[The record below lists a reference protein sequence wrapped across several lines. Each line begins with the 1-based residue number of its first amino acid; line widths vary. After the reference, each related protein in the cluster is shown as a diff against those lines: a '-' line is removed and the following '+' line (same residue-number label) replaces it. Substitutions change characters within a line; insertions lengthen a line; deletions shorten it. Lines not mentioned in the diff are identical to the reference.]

1 MRHSALIF
9 CMALAFHSVS
19 AVAPAEA
26 ATETWTMWKGDPQRT
41 GTSEAT
47 YTLPLNLMWRHSTE
61 DAGSQKGL
69 YPPLIVGPAGDRRA
83 YFVAA
88 RTLYC
93 INAQNGNLIWKSQEK
108 DIPGN
113 QGAPLTLLPGQT
125 GDLILVITSRGE
137 LLAFRTSDGG
147 RAWEGKAPGSIQGGA
162 PTLVQTPNGERI
174 LVFTTTGRVVGYT
187 REGELDPK
195 YDFSVG
201 NKKSSITATPAISPD
216 GTKMFLTSVDQKFY
230 QINTADG
237 KEIYSTPMGG
247 TTFESPLLLGDKVIL
262 AVKEEVRAYNQRTG
276 NPLWTFRTKGRVSTS
291 PVGRLTAGGQ
301 GRLYAGTERGYVYAI
316 DLNSG
321 RAIWPDG
328 IELERGRKIGNIAL
342 LGDMIFTGAK
352 NDMLY
357 ALNPNDGRIL
367 WQYRMET
374 QRVIEPAAD
383 NQVIADQ
390 GGGFGGEG
398 GPFPGGGRGEGG
410 EGGPGGP
417 APGAGPVGPQIL
429 TYGVSAA
436 PVAVDGQ
443 LFVLG
448 DNAALYAFESTPFDA
463 VPPYAAQP
471 SLALMSAEKTFE
483 AFALD
488 PDEPLVVPGTGP
500 LAFGVTLTDPGSGIV
515 PESIKVLVNA
525 QAVPP
530 DPKRMSYNPGQ
541 GVLSVNLIENKP
553 GQRPVLADGVY
564 TIAVSAQDYRGNEMN
579 YTGTFTVDRN
589 APAPT
594 KIPPVEI
601 IGGEPGFGGGSSPGF
616 GGSSSPGS
624 GSGRPGMGRPGM
636 GRPGSGRPSGR
647 PGGGQSVID

>member
-26 ATETWTMWKGDPQRT
+26 ATEAWTMWKGDPQRT

-47 YTLPLNLMWRHSTE
+47 YMLPLNLMWRHSTE
-61 DAGSQKGL
+61 EAGSPRGL

-83 YFVAA
+83 YFVAG
-88 RTLYC
+88 RTLFC
-93 INAQNGNLIWKSQEK
+93 VNAQNGNLIWKSQEK
-108 DIPGN
+108 DIPGS
-113 QGAPLTLLPGQT
+113 QGAPLTLLPSQN
-125 GDLILVITSRGE
+125 GDVILVLTSKGE

-147 RAWEGKAPGSIQGGA
+147 RAWEGKAPGSVQGGA
-162 PTLVQTPNGERI
+162 PTLAQTPNGERI
-174 LVFTTTGRVVGYT
+174 LVFTTTGRVVGFT
-187 REGELDPK
+187 REGDIDSK
-195 YDFSVG
+195 YGYDLG
-201 NKKSSITATPAISPD
+201 RRNTAITATPAISPD
-216 GTKMFLTSVDQKFY
+216 GTKMFFPTTDKKFY
-230 QINTADG
+230 VFNIADG
-237 KEIYSTPMGG
+237 KEIYNTPIGG
-247 TTFESPLLLGDKVIL
+247 TSFESPLLLGDKVVI
-262 AVKEEVRAYNQRTG
+262 AVGEEVRAYNQRTG
-276 NPLWTFRTKGRVSTS
+276 QPVWSFRTKGRVLTS
-291 PVGRLTAGGQ
+291 PVGRLTNGGQ
-301 GRLYAGTERGYVYAI
+301 GRVYAGTERGQLYAI
-316 DLNSG
+316 DLNNG
-321 RAIWPDG
+321 RALWPEG
-328 IELERGRKIGNIAL
+328 IELARGRRLGNITL
-342 LGDMIFTGAK
+342 LEDMIVVGGK
-352 NDMLY
+352 NDVLY

-374 QRVIEPAAD
+374 QRVIEPVAD
-383 NQVIADQ
+383 NQVMADQ

-398 GPFPGGGRGEGG
+398 GAPPGGGRGEGG
-410 EGGPGGP
+410 EGGP
-417 APGAGPVGPQIL
+417 APGADPVGPQIL
-429 TYGVSAA
+429 TYGVSAP

-530 DPKRMSYNPGQ
+530 DPKRMSYNPGE

-579 YTGTFTVDRN
+579 YIGTFTVDRN

-601 IGGEPGFGGGSSPGF
+601 IGGGEPGF

-624 GSGRPGMGRPGM
+624 SSPGSSSPGSGRPGMGRPGM
-636 GRPGSGRPSGR
+636 GSPGSGRPGGR
-647 PGGGQSVID
+647 PRGRQSGID